1 MTADQAVKYINDHTW
16 SSTRLG
22 LDRTRTLL
30 NRLYDPQ
37 KQLKF
42 VHVAGTN
49 GKGSTCA
56 MIGSILK
63 EAGYRVGLYPS
74 PYIEE
79 FNERIQVNGEMIPDE
94 DLAELTGTVAAEAD
108 QMEDHPSQFEII
120 TAIGML
126 YFLKKRCDIVVLE
139 VGMGGRL
146 DSTNVIDPPLAAVI
160 TNIGLDHMEYLG
172 DTVEKI
178 AAEKAGIIKPG
189 CDVIVYDNQESVM
202 EVIKEACARNHAGLY
217 ETKGFVKP
225 LSHSLKGQIF
235 EYHGENTSSVS
246 GLYEL
251 SLLGLHQVKNAV
263 VALKTIDVL
272 RKKGYVISDD
282 AVARGLKNVRWPAR
296 FELLG
301 MEPVFI
307 LDGGHNPQCAR
318 ALTDGISDYIPEGR
332 VTFIIG
338 MLADKDYRHT
348 IDIIKP
354 YGVNYV
360 CLTPESPRALPAKE
374 LEIEVLK
381 MKAAGEGVCAMTAEN
396 AGNVVTAATAEEA
409 IKKAEGFGLPVVAF
423 GSLYMAGGIRKAY
436 RKLKMI

>member
-30 NRLYDPQ
+30 NRLHDPQ

-74 PYIEE
+74 PYIED
-79 FNERIQVNGEMIPDE
+79 FNERIQVNGDMISDE
-94 DLAELTGTVAAEAD
+94 DLAELTGIVAAEAD

-146 DSTNVIDPPLAAVI
+146 DSTNVIDPPLTAVI

-202 EVIKEACARNHAGLY
+202 EVIKEACVRNRAVLR
-217 ETKGFVKP
+217 ETKGLVKP
-225 LSHSLKGQIF
+225 LNHSLKGQRFI
-235 EYHGENTSSVS
+235 YKDGRGEEST
-246 GLYEL
+246 YEL
-251 SLLGLHQVKNAV
+251 SLLGSHQLNNAA
-263 VALKTIDVL
+263 VALKTIEAL
-272 RKKGYVISDD
+272 KEKGFCISGE
-282 AVARGLKNVRWPAR
+282 AICEGLKNVRWPAR

-301 MEPVFI
+301 VDPVFI
-307 LDGGHNPQCAR
+307 LDGGHNPQCAG
-318 ALTDGISDYIPEGR
+318 ALAEGIRDYIPEGR

-354 YGVNYV
+354 FGANYV
-360 CLTPESPRALPAKE
+360 CLTPDSPRALPAKE
-374 LEIEVLK
+374 LESEILK
-381 MKAAGEGVCAMTAEN
+381 MNAAEEGVCVMTAEN
-396 AGNVVTAATAEEA
+396 AGNVVAAATAEEA
-409 IKKAEGFGLPVVAF
+409 IEKAEGFGLPVVAF
-423 GSLYMAGGIRKAY
+423 GSLYMAGGIRRAY